1 MASQSDGWFIM
12 KPAVPDFEHKSA
24 FKCEIL
30 ICKFRD

>member
-1 MASQSDGWFIM
+1 MANQSDVWFIM
-12 KPAVPDFEHKSA
+12 KPAEPNFEQKSA